1 MKSSIKDLEARVLD
15 VLETAE
21 FVDHPLHR
29 VLADL
34 WDYNQE
40 QWNRVEQMVRVSDAY
55 QDMMLKREKT
65 LGERFDKHIRQLE
78 KITRI
83 SDRYQTALREA
94 NLELEHASLMDTL
107 TGLPNRR
114 KMLRHLKREYEQRR
128 EDLKLAMIDIDY
140 FKRINDEHGHLVGDE
155 VLIAVGHLIEQSVGE
170 LGHVSRWGG
179 EEFLVV
185 FSHSDEGE
193 IERCVEHLVKVVKDA
208 KFDVLDGQIIETSVS
223 VGLAVY
229 QPKDTI
235 DSLITRADD
244 ALYGAKNSG
253 RNRYLSSQCSVE

>member
-1 MKSSIKDLEARVLD
+1 MKSNIKDLEKRVTDALGA
-15 VLETAE
+15 VEYS
-21 FVDHPLHR
+21 DHPLHQI
-29 VLADL
+29 LADL
-34 WDYNQE
+34 WDYNQD

-114 KMLRHLKREYEQRR
+114 KMLRLLKREFDHRPEQ
-128 EDLKLAMIDIDY
+128 LKLAMIDIDY

-170 LGHVSRWGG
+170 LGHVARWGG

-185 FSHSDEGE
+185 FSHSDQAEVE
-193 IERCVEHLVKVVKDA
+193 HCVESLVKIVKSA
-208 KFDVLDGQIIETSVS
+208 KFDVLDGQMIETSVS

-229 QPKDTI
+229 QSEDTI
-235 DSLITRADD
+235 DSMITRADD

-253 RNRYLSSQCSVE
+253 RNRYQSSH

>member
-1 MKSSIKDLEARVLD
+1 MKANIKGLEERVTGALQ
-15 VLETAE
+15 APE
-21 FVDHPLHR
+21 FADHPLR
-29 VLADL
+29 DVLAEL

-40 QWNRVEQMVRVSDAY
+40 QWSRVEQMVRMSDAY

-83 SDRYQTALREA
+83 SDRYQSALREA

-114 KMLRHLKREYEQRR
+114 KMLRNLKREYEQRR
-128 EDLKLAMIDIDY
+128 DDLKLAMIDIDY

-155 VLIAVGHLIEQSVGE
+155 VLIAVGHLIEQTIGE
-170 LGHVSRWGG
+170 LGSVARWGG

-185 FSHSDEGE
+185 FSHSDLAEVE
-193 IERCVEHLVKVVKDA
+193 SCVERLVRVVKEA
-208 KFDVLDGQIIETSVS
+208 KFDVLDGQIVETSVS
-223 VGLAVY
+223 VGLSVY
-229 QPKDTI
+229 EPDDSI
-235 DSLITRADD
+235 DALITRADD
-244 ALYGAKNSG
+244 ALYVAKKSG
-253 RNRYLSSQCSVE
+253 RNCFISSNA